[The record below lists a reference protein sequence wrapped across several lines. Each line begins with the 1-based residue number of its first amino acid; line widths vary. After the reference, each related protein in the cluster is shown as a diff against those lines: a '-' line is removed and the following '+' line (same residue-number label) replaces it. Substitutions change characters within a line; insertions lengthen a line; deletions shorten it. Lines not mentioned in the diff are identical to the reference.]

1 MQKAAVGVA
10 AGRDVE
16 SGRGNA
22 EAEEGDGVGFAFELL
37 ATLGTGVRMK
47 MTEGGG
53 RGRGEGGERAGSNLQ
68 NEHWRLN
75 GEGGR
80 WQCLAYAD
88 RSEAIAARA
97 HAACH
102 ASHCKR
108 RGN

>member
-1 MQKAAVGVA
+1 LQKAAVGVA

-22 EAEEGDGVGFAFELL
+22 EAEEGNGVGFAFELL

-47 MTEGGG
+47 TTEGGRGVGG
-53 RGRGEGGERAGSNLQ
+53 RERAGANLQ

-80 WQCLAYAD
+80 WQRVAYAD